1 MNNFKVGYT
10 EVYNYYN
17 FSDRVDYNINDKW
30 KVYGR
35 IGRYYT
41 DDLAPNATPNK
52 SKLFVPT
59 GTSRGATQIS
69 GDGIWTANPRTVV
82 NFHGDWH
89 KVIDAYV
96 SDSAGIRR
104 MGRDL
109 AQQYLVQVLPGRQP
123 RRAGLLPELQSSAAS
138 DSAAADSTGTRSP
151 REWHT
156 TPRSRSSAAR
166 TS

>member
-1 MNNFKVGYT
+1 MTRCRRRCCPSFWEPNGPGDNITRVNNFKVGYT

-17 FSDRVDYNINDKW
+17 FSDRVDYNISDKW

-35 IGRYYT
+35 IGKYYT
-41 DDLAPNATPNK
+41 DDLAPNATPNN

-69 GDGIWTANPRTVV
+69 GDAIWTANPRTVV

-96 SDSAGIRR
+96 S
-104 MGRDL
+104 
-109 AQQYLVQVLPGRQP
+109 
-123 RRAGLLPELQSSAAS
+123 
-138 DSAAADSTGTRSP
+138 
-151 REWHT
+151 
-156 TPRSRSSAAR
+156 TPLGPNGWG
-166 TS
+166 